1 MNVSDSAEVYER
13 GIAVR
18 DEMLGSEHGR
28 AKVETQG
35 EFTRDF
41 EEMVTRY
48 CFGEVWTRDQL
59 PRAQRSMI
67 TIAMLIALGRA
78 HEIRV
83 HVKGALT
90 NGVTKEQISEIIM
103 HSAIYCGVPA
113 AVDAYR
119 NASAMLEELGLGMS
133 GSPQGLHVGFVGLG
147 NMGGPMVR
155 NLAAAGFA
163 LTVRDANDAL
173 QAQIAAEVGAAGA
186 ASSSDFADVDVV
198 VTMLPD
204 DRAVSAVMLEWD
216 GGIASAL
223 RPGAV
228 LVDMSSS
235 NPNGTITLGKALAER
250 GVGFVDSPVSGGIAR
265 AVTGTLA
272 LMAGTDDP
280 AHLER
285 VRPVL
290 EVLGGQIFPTGPLGS
305 GHAMKAL
312 NNFVGGTTY
321 VVTAEALAIG
331 QHYGLTPSTMVD
343 VFNAS
348 TARSFNS
355 EVVFKEHVI
364 SGKYAT
370 GVRARADHEGRR
382 HRRRPRGGERGRR
395 AARPALERALGGVRR
410 EAGIRCRPLRGP
422 QGVVA
427 GRPRRSR
434 R

>member
-1 MNVSDSAEVYER
+1 
-13 GIAVR
+13 
-18 DEMLGSEHGR
+18 
-28 AKVETQG
+28 
-35 EFTRDF
+35 
-41 EEMVTRY
+41 
-48 CFGEVWTRDQL
+48 
-59 PRAQRSMI
+59 
-67 TIAMLIALGRA
+67 
-78 HEIRV
+78 
-83 HVKGALT
+83 
-90 NGVTKEQISEIIM
+90 
-103 HSAIYCGVPA
+103 
-113 AVDAYR
+113 
-119 NASAMLEELGLGMS
+119 MS

-173 QAQIAAEVGAAGA
+173 QAQLAAEVGAAGA

-204 DRAVSAVMLEWD
+204 DRAVSAVMLDWD

-235 NPNGTITLGKALAER
+235 NPNGTIKLGKALAER
-250 GVGFVDSPVSGGIAR
+250 GIGFVDSPVSGGIAR

-355 EVVFKEHVI
+355 EVVFKDHVI

-370 GVRARADHEGRR
+370 AFALGLITKDVGIAANLAEESGVDAPLVRLSSERWAESVAKLGFAADHSEA
-382 HRRRPRGGERGRR
+382 HKAWWPADLVDR
-395 AARPALERALGGVRR
+395 AHDESG
-410 EAGIRCRPLRGP
+410 
-422 QGVVA
+422 
-427 GRPRRSR
+427 
-434 R
+434 